1 MSFAKYAFWALLL
14 VALVGCT
21 RPGQEG
27 GTQQPPATT
36 EQTATQAPPQQAA
49 PATAPAPE
57 AAKPAGSQAPASR
70 APAKSAPRTTTAA
83 PAAAQAPVAATPVA
97 AAPVAAAPVA
107 ETTAPPKPPEPR
119 FATIADGTKIQVRLQ
134 DPLDSAI
141 NKSGDK
147 FRTILDKDIVVD
159 GTVVVPRGSVVDGKL
174 TNVAQSGRVQG
185 RAAMSMRLTSLT
197 VRNQTYPLETDSLS
211 FQAESTT
218 KKDATKVGIGAG
230 LGAVIG
236 AIAGG
241 GKGAAIG
248 AAVGGGAGGATVL
261 ATRGKE
267 VKFDAEQ
274 AFSFVLRNSISVK
287 LQ

>member
-1 MSFAKYAFWALLL
+1 MSLAKYAFWVLLL
-14 VALVGCT
+14 IGLVGCT
-21 RPGQEG
+21 KPGQESG
-27 GTQQPPATT
+27 GPQPPAAPQQAT
-36 EQTATQAPPQQAA
+36 TQAPPQQAA
-49 PATAPAPE
+49 PESTPAPE
-57 AAKPAGSQAPASR
+57 PAKTTASQKQATHGTVESK
-70 APAKSAPRTTTAA
+70 PAKSVPNATT
-83 PAAAQAPVAATPVA
+83 
-97 AAPVAAAPVA
+97 AAPVA
-107 ETTAPPKPPEPR
+107 EKAPIAAGNQAAEAPVAPKPPEPR
-119 FATIADGTKIQVRLQ
+119 FATIADGAKIQVRLQ
-134 DPLDSAI
+134 DPLSSAI
-141 NKSGDK
+141 NKSGDT
-147 FRTILDKDIVVD
+147 FRAILDKDIIVD
-159 GTVVVPRGSVVDGKL
+159 GAVVVPRGSVLDGKL
-174 TNVAQSGRVQG
+174 INVAQSGRVEG
-185 RAAMSMRLTSLT
+185 RATMSLQLTSLT
-197 VRNQTYPLETDSLS
+197 VRNQTYPLQTETLS

-287 LQ
+287 LP

>member
-1 MSFAKYAFWALLL
+1 MSLAKYAFWVLLL
-14 VALVGCT
+14 IGLAGCT
-21 RPGQEG
+21 RPAQESG
-27 GTQQPPATT
+27 AQQPPATT
-36 EQTATQAPPQQAA
+36 QQTATQAQPQQAA
-49 PATAPAPE
+49 PESAPAPE
-57 AAKPAGSQAPASR
+57 ATKPAVSQKPTAHAAAASK
-70 APAKSAPRTTTAA
+70 PGKSVPNTATAA
-83 PAAAQAPVAATPVA
+83 APIEKAPVAANQ
-97 AAPVAAAPVA
+97 VA
-107 ETTAPPKPPEPR
+107 ETVATPKPPEPK

-147 FRTILDKDIVVD
+147 FRTILDKDIIVD
-159 GTVVVPRGSVVDGKL
+159 GTVVAPRGSILDGKL
-174 TNVAQSGRVQG
+174 LSVERSGRVEG
-185 RAAMSMRLTSLT
+185 RAAMSMQLTSLT
-197 VRNQTYPLETDSLS
+197 VRNQIYPLQTDTMS
-211 FQAESTT
+211 FQAESTV

-248 AAVGGGAGGATVL
+248 AAVGGGAGGAAVV

-274 AFSFVLRNSISVK
+274 AFSFVLRDSINVK